1 MISKIWSKFVN
12 QESVTYILFGV
23 MTTLVDWVT
32 YAVLREI
39 GIDYRIA
46 TAVSWIIAVIFAFVT
61 NKIFVFQSYEF
72 HLGYLWK
79 EFISFVT
86 CRAATGIFTLLVMIV
101 MVEWMHL
108 NEFFGKVIIS
118 AISLVLNYLLSK
130 LYIFKNNRDGEEE
143 QDGA

>member
-12 QESVTYILFGV
+12 QEAVTYILFGV

-39 GIDYRIA
+39 GIGYRIA
-46 TAVSWIIAVIFAFVT
+46 TVVSWIIAVVFAFVT
-61 NKIFVFQSYEF
+61 NKIFVFQSYKF
-72 HLGYLWK
+72 HLSYLWK
-79 EFISFVT
+79 EFISFVS

-101 MVEWMHL
+101 LVEWMHL